1 MSTGINLLLALVM
14 VVCVGA
20 PALAAAK
27 RPADTWV
34 YYHFN
39 GKEFVAGLPSGGVIY
54 VAMRERVRPVV
65 VKSPSTATEPVA
77 LPEGSGVIAGICYF
91 QRSGGKL
98 GDAGGYDPCPNAPL
112 LVSSAG
118 KAFVTVQTDDQGYFI
133 TVLPA
138 GKYTIGSGITTNE
151 ISVDRGITTL
161 IPLRAGKR
169 MVD

>member
-1 MSTGINLLLALVM
+1 MPTGFNLFLAVLIVTG
-14 VVCVGA
+14 VGA
-20 PALAAAK
+20 AALAVATK
-27 RPADTWV
+27 PADTWV
-34 YYHFN
+34 YFHFN
-39 GKEFVAGLPSGGVIY
+39 GREFVAGQPTGGVTY
-54 VAMRERVRPVV
+54 VAMRERVWPVV
-65 VKSPSTATEPVA
+65 VKSANADIIPVE

-98 GDAGGYDPCPNAPL
+98 GDSSSFDPCPNAPL
-112 LVSSAG
+112 LVCRAG
-118 KAFVTVQTDDQGYFI
+118 KTFVTVQTDDQGYFL

-138 GKYTIGSGITTNE
+138 GKYTIGSGITTDE

>member
-1 MSTGINLLLALVM
+1 MLTLLMGTV
-14 VVCVGA
+14 VGA
-20 PALAAAK
+20 SALAAATK
-27 RPADTWV
+27 PAEIWV

-39 GKEFVAGLPSGGVIY
+39 GREFVAGQPGGGSY

-65 VKSPSTATEPVA
+65 VKTAADQIKPVA
-77 LPEGSGVIAGICYF
+77 LPDGAGVIAGICYF

-98 GDAGGYDPCPNAPL
+98 GDAGGFDPCPNAPL
-112 LVSSAG
+112 VVSSSG
-118 KAFVTVQTDDQGYFI
+118 KPYVTVQTDEQGYFLA
-133 TVLPA
+133 VLPA
-138 GKYTIGSGITTNE
+138 GKYTIGSGITTDE

>member
-1 MSTGINLLLALVM
+1 MSSGINLLLALLIVIG
-14 VVCVGA
+14 VA
-20 PALAAAK
+20 ASALAVAK

-39 GKEFVAGLPSGGVIY
+39 GQEFVAGLPSGGVTY
-54 VAMRERVRPVV
+54 VAMREQVRPVV
-65 VKSPSTATEPVA
+65 VKPPSTATEPVV

-98 GDAGGYDPCPNAPL
+98 ANAGGFDPCPNAAL
-112 LVSSAG
+112 VVSSAG
-118 KAFVTVQTDDQGYFI
+118 KPIVTVQTDEQGYFLA
-133 TVLPA
+133 VLPA
-138 GKYTIGSGITTNE
+138 GKYTIGSGITTGE